1 MAMSPAEAFGQAVR
15 EVRLKLDLSQEAA
28 ALHGGI
34 DRGFL
39 GHVERGTKT
48 PTLNTVWRVAEALE
62 VKPARL
68 VARAERILA
77 KNG

>member
-15 EVRLKLDLSQEAA
+15 ETRLKLDLSQEAA
-28 ALHGGI
+28 ALHGDI

-77 KNG
+77 RGN

>member
-15 EVRLKLDLSQEAA
+15 EARLKLDLSQEAA
-28 ALHGGI
+28 ALQGGI

-48 PTLNTVWRVAEALE
+48 PTLSTVWRVAEALE
-62 VKPARL
+62 TKPSRL
-68 VARAERILA
+68 VARAERILD
-77 KNG
+77 KGR